1 MYLEYI
7 YSHVMKIIKY
17 FLEKNIFVA
26 QFKNIYLLMNIHPCP
41 GWRMGRNIRNNICD
55 GGTEG
60 YRHCELFTLHA
71 GPGKYAQGENNNHS
85 LS

>member
-1 MYLEYI
+1 
-7 YSHVMKIIKY
+7 MKIMKY
-17 FLEKNIFVA
+17 FFRKENIFVA
-26 QFKNIYLLMNIHPCP
+26 QFKKYVIYLLKNIHPCP

>member
-1 MYLEYI
+1 
-7 YSHVMKIIKY
+7 MKIIKY
-17 FLEKNIFVA
+17 FFRKENIFVA
-26 QFKNIYLLMNIHPCP
+26 QFKKYIYLLKNIHPCP